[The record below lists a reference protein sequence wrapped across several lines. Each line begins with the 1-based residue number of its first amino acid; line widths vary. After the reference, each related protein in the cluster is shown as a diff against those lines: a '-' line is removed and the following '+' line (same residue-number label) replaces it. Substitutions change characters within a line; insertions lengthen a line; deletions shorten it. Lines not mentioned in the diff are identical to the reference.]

1 MDVVVYNSLGA
12 QDDAA
17 SATGSLHAKA
27 TDIKNTLVAN
37 RNQIKSW
44 QRVTGSSESNYVL
57 TLSLSTVNPSKCMV
71 TIDGGRFAEWYNEGV
86 AGAYAFIPNYISA
99 FSANSISLSPSGG
112 FGSGGSS
119 GHIIINNGT
128 VSVVVIEFY

>member
-44 QRVTGSSESNYVL
+44 QRVTGSSEDNDVL

-71 TIDGGRFAEWYNEGV
+71 TIDGGRPVIWYGGDGTKAFAV
-86 AGAYAFIPNYISA
+86 IPNYISA

-112 FGSGGSS
+112 FGSSGSGGN
-119 GHIIINNGT
+119 IIINNGT